1 MKLGIGVPTYN
12 RAASLKRC
20 LESISRY
27 ASDPF
32 IGVVADDG
40 STDETATMTHPD
52 FTFMHC
58 PNGGIARNKN
68 RLLYRLFEIEER
80 DVVLLIEDDV
90 EITEPDTI
98 GLVKYLTGDDWH
110 MNFRPYTSH
119 DNPYNIRFSKDF
131 GGWFSGFSRASIEA
145 VGYMDPHF
153 KGYGYEHVEH
163 TWRLIRHGYG
173 GIMRGG
179 DYLAST
185 IGIDGFTIDSAI
197 SSTSKPGDIER
208 NHAVLV
214 DAMKDTGYKHPWL
227 DEDDRIKFLRE
238 VKK

>member
-20 LESISRY
+20 LDSISRY
-27 ASDPF
+27 ASEPF

-68 RLLYRLFEIEER
+68 RLLYRLFEIEEC

-90 EITEPDTI
+90 EITEHDVMCWVAVRSLIDGHINHRPKTDD
-98 GLVKYLTGDDWH
+98 VYLEFD
-110 MNFRPYTSH
+110 
-119 DNPYNIRFSKDF
+119 FSKDF

-173 GIMRGG
+173 GVMRGG

-197 SSTSKPGDIER
+197 PSTAKPGDIER

-214 DAMKDTGYKHPWL
+214 DAMKDTGYKRSWL
-227 DEDDRIKFLRE
+227 DEADRIKFLSE
-238 VKK
+238 VTP